1 MSKNPG
7 SARKITTTPIRDAA
21 TAFVL
26 GPSHP
31 KLAHSR
37 NAAIEVACGS
47 ALVITGN
54 TSIAC

>member
-21 TAFVL
+21 TAVEL
-26 GPSHP
+26 GPSQP

-37 NAAIEVACGS
+37 NDIIDAAWGS
-47 ALVITGN
+47 AFIITGN
-54 TSIAC
+54 ASIAC